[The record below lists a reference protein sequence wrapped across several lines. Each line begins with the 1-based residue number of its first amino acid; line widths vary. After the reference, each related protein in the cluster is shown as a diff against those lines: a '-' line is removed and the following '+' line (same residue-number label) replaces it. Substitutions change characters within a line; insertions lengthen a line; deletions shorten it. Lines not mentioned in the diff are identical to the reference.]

1 MQRDPRAP
9 ALLALLLSVA
19 LLVAWL
25 VARAGSK
32 SNLATPAMQG
42 PQAPRPKSTAEDVDL
57 NFRCPPHQLP
67 SLGVCV
73 PVPTTPKA
81 SPSWLLAEDHASLL
95 RNPDHPSSFQ
105 RYRWPAAISPQT
117 RFNGSQSLA
126 HEQGL
131 RDAAITLEGARPVQA
146 RLPQLSQQIG
156 AALVLYVGPALGG
169 SVVTLH
175 HLKRLNEDVQYVLI
189 LANLERTAPDLS
201 VGMSLAE
208 GALVGEAGPSRT
220 GEPTDASLW
229 LDCYRLAKDHPTSS
243 WRTFPKNLHTDTGLT
258 PVDLR
263 DVLPYL

>member
-1 MQRDPRAP
+1 MHRDPRAP
-9 ALLALLLSVA
+9 ALLALVLSVT
-19 LLVAWL
+19 LLAAWL
-25 VARAGSK
+25 LTRAGTK
-32 SNLATPAMQG
+32 SNLATPATQG
-42 PQAPRPKSTAEDVDL
+42 PQKKFP
-57 NFRCPPHQLP
+57 CPPQQLP

-73 PVPTTPKA
+73 PLPTTLKA
-81 SPSWLLAEDHASLL
+81 AHSWLLAANHASLL
-95 RNPDHPSSFQ
+95 RDPDRPSSFQ

-117 RFNGSQSLA
+117 RFNASQSLA

-131 RDAAITLEGARPVQA
+131 RDAAVTLEAARPVQA
-146 RLPQLSQQIG
+146 RLPQLSGQIG

-175 HLKRLNEDVQYVLI
+175 HVKRPTEEVQYVLI
-189 LANLERTAPDLS
+189 LANLERTAPELS

-220 GEPTDASLW
+220 AEPTDASLW
-229 LDCYRLAKDHPTSS
+229 LDCYRLAKDYPITS
-243 WRTFPKNLHTDTGLT
+243 WRTFPKNLGTGTGLT